1 MTPAWITS
9 SGDYG
14 NGTNERCAY
23 NGLGQR
29 VYYQDGGGRTHYN
42 GFDGAEPGA
51 LLLSDNYAVF
61 TPGISEHHSGTGSLF
76 YNNDALGSPRSIV
89 NASSVMT
96 DDERFDGFGSTQED
110 INFAGNA
117 LAPRRV
123 L

>member
-1 MTPAWITS
+1 MPS
-9 SGDYG
+9 LSNYP
-14 NGTNERCAY
+14 NGATDHYAY
-23 NGLGQR
+23 NGLSQR
-29 VYYQDGGGRTHYN
+29 VYYQDGGGISHKDN
-42 GFDGAEPGA
+42 FDGAEPGA
-51 LLLSDNYAVF
+51 LLLTDSQAVY
-61 TPGISEHHSGTGSLF
+61 TPGISEHHSTGSLF